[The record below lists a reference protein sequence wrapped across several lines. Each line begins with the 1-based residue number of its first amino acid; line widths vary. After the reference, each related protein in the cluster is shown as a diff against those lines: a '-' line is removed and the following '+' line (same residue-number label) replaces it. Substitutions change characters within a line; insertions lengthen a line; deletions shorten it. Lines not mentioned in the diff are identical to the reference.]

1 MFSWDTQ
8 KAISNYEKHG
18 VSFEE
23 AATVFGDPDALNWE
37 DLIHSHGEL
46 RFKRLGK
53 SIENRILLIVYT
65 VRKVQNG
72 KETIRVISA
81 RQSNRKERQAYAGP

>member
-23 AATVFGDPDALNWE
+23 ATTAFGDPEALDWK
-37 DLIHSHGEL
+37 DLTHSQSET
-46 RFKRLGK
+46 RFKRLGISVEGK
-53 SIENRILLIVYT
+53 VLLVVYT
-65 VRKVQNG
+65 TRRTKDG
-72 KETIRVISA
+72 KETIRLITA
-81 RQSNRKERQAYAGP
+81 RQASRKERKAYVR